1 MNSQPYTTTYKNITP
16 YSAMAMIKDI
26 STYTI
31 VVDVRRSDEYA
42 AGHIK
47 GAVNIPLSR
56 ILTDGKNLLPDKNR
70 EIIVYCHSGER
81 SKAACLEL
89 CNMGYKNVYDLGGII
104 DWPFDIVT
112 V

>member
-1 MNSQPYTTTYKNITP
+1 
-16 YSAMAMIKDI
+16 MAMIKDI

-56 ILTDGKNLLPDKNR
+56 ILTDSQNILPDKNR
-70 EIIVYCHSGER
+70 EIVVYCHSGER
-81 SKAACLEL
+81 SKTACLEL

-104 DWPFDIVT
+104 DWPFEIVT
-112 V
+112 R